1 MTLYRL
7 RDCRQTTRLPDLLS
21 DPHLLPDALFFFCCI
36 GLKRNNQTLAVYITA
51 RVGLLLVALLGVWGD
66 VSGRIWVPAPI
77 KEDPITVCIS
87 APRLQDPPLHTFF
100 YPSLYSAGEH
110 HTYAKHLFRVACVR
124 KSPCIQIPPPSG
136 ATCPHLSELFLTRN
150 RPFFSWPG

>member
-87 APRLQDPPLHTFF
+87 APRLQDPQLHTFF
-100 YPSLYSAGEH
+100 TRLSTVLGNTT
-110 HTYAKHLFRVACVR
+110 HTPNTSSEWRVSV
-124 KSPCIQIPPPSG
+124 KVPVFKFPPQRR
-136 ATCPHLSELFLTRN
+136 HLSPPVRA
-150 RPFFSWPG
+150 FFNP